1 MSLFF
6 LPPSL
11 FFFFLDSPKC
21 RLGAFELTAAP
32 DGELEA
38 RRFEVWFV
46 YGILRQELLVLIQ
59 ASSVLQYLSS
69 PSPLFQ
75 VKNRGVV
82 ILSLPDSQGCCEA
95 QLVNYSKA
103 SE

>member
-1 MSLFF
+1 M
-6 LPPSL
+6 
-11 FFFFLDSPKC
+11 
-21 RLGAFELTAAP
+21 
-32 DGELEA
+32 
-38 RRFEVWFV
+38 WFA
-46 YGILRQELLVLIQ
+46 YGILRQNLLVLIQ
-59 ASSVLQYLSS
+59 ASSVLQHLAS
-69 PSPLFQ
+69 PSLLLQ